1 MPRNWRA
8 LQAWRLHTRTLD
20 AAWRRVGL
28 DIRLA
33 LARAEPTASIMEP
46 RQPSPTTALRYP
58 TLPYPA

>member
-1 MPRNWRA
+1 M
-8 LQAWRLHTRTLD
+8 D

-33 LARAEPTASIMEP
+33 LARAEPTASASIMEP

-58 TLPYPA
+58 TLPYLTTSSAALLRPADIHH